1 MLKTTSFLLLLLL
14 STFLKADVLPSDPTK
29 PAVSTTYLKSSSA
42 EQPAYKV
49 SWLRTGMTN
58 NMAVVNGQRVQV
70 GDSVD
75 GAIVLSIARSGV
87 TLDVGNKKQLISFA
101 EHKGFSKVKSGK

>member
-1 MLKTTSFLLLLLL
+1 
-14 STFLKADVLPSDPTK
+14 
-29 PAVSTTYLKSSSA
+29 
-42 EQPAYKV
+42 
-49 SWLRTGMTN
+49 
-58 NMAVVNGQRVQV
+58 MAVVNGQRVQV